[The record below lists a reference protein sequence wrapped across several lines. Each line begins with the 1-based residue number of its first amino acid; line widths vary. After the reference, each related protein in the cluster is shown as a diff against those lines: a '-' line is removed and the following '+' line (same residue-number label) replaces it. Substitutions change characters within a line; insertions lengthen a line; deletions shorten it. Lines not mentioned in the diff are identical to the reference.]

1 LDLIK
6 GIGEM
11 RVELVVGE
19 DCHGVN
25 GVDRS
30 GAGGLL
36 IEEYGWLLLIGADL
50 ECNLGLLD

>member
-1 LDLIK
+1 MDLIK